1 MKLSER
7 IATGED
13 TTELR
18 EAIAMMIGWHTIQTG
33 HATDIWA
40 RASMGQIGNKIC
52 PDYLNDIS
60 FTLAEI
66 ERRGWDVDCGTDPS
80 GASYCIITK
89 GSDLE
94 LRVLADADRKDHDLT
109 RCACEALVIALEND
123 K

>member
-52 PDYLNDIS
+52 PDYLADIRLT
-60 FTLAEI
+60 FADINRQGWNWLKCLD
-66 ERRGWDVDCGTDPS
+66 ERGHTIYAVYTDD
-80 GASYCIITK
+80 
-89 GSDLE
+89 GSDIG
-94 LRVLADADRKDHDLT
+94 RAVYDGNDA
-109 RCACEALVIALEND
+109 RCACEALVIALEWVGI
-123 K
+123 